1 MEDEELKFNSQTLI
15 GMSQLSFYNYK
26 LRHKKSYFKRNRFH
40 IKIYGILQPLARKR
54 FSMSI
59 NADSIIL
66 HIGTV
71 LTVKTIG
78 FNDEKYYKHI

>member
-15 GMSQLSFYNYK
+15 GKSQLSFHNYK
-26 LRHKKSYFKRNRFH
+26 LRLFKLNRFH
-40 IKIYGILQPLARKR
+40 IKIYGILQHLARKR

-71 LTVKTIG
+71 FTVKTIG
-78 FNDEKYYKHI
+78 FYDIK

>member
-15 GMSQLSFYNYK
+15 GMSSYNYK
-26 LRHKKSYFKRNRFH
+26 LRHENENDFKRNRFH
-40 IKIYGILQPLARKR
+40 IKIYGILQHLARKR

-71 LTVKTIG
+71 FTVKTIG
-78 FNDEKYYKHI
+78 FYDIK